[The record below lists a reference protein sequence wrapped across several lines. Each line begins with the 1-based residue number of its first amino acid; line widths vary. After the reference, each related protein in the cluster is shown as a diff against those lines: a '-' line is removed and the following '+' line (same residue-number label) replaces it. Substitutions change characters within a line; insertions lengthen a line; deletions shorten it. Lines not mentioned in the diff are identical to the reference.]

1 MRLLKEFVIPK
12 IAARWK
18 DVADF
23 LDYDLNTIDIIEDQ
37 CRGDCEKCSDKLFR
51 NWLSTDHGV
60 GPKTWN
66 TLLMRLRRVP
76 ALATATSEIKQAL
89 GFSDC
94 QGHPLYKLCTV
105 Y

>member
-1 MRLLKEFVIPK
+1 MMLLKEFVIPK

-23 LDYDLNTIDIIEDQ
+23 LEYDLNTIDIIEDQ

-66 TLLMRLRRVP
+66 TLLMRLRRIQF
-76 ALATATSEIKQAL
+76 LAVATLDIEREL
-89 GFSDC
+89 G
-94 QGHPLYKLCTV
+94 L
-105 Y
+105 